1 MPSLPLGLCS
11 SPGFDCDVP
20 SQRIDRLTEKIAENC
35 TIWTFS
41 GEFGR
46 AAFSTPL
53 VFGNSGLFGQG
64 QMNPQFFAVNQFI
77 LDATEAAAR
86 LDVVISQR
94 DQDMI
99 FRALQRGQQDYAAL
113 LATRDALPTQANDTA
128 LLNILLDN
136 LQARMNFLHSRI

>member
-1 MPSLPLGLCS
+1 
-11 SPGFDCDVP
+11 
-20 SQRIDRLTEKIAENC
+20 
-35 TIWTFS
+35 
-41 GEFGR
+41 
-46 AAFSTPL
+46 
-53 VFGNSGLFGQG
+53 
-64 QMNPQFFAVNQFI
+64 MNPQFFAVNQFI